1 MAVRLETQELRV
13 LAAVA
18 EHRGFKRAAEQLA
31 VSQSAVSQAIAGL
44 ERKLD
49 QRLLRRRPFELTDA
63 GMRLLTY
70 AQSQEREEAQLL
82 SDLTSIRLGE
92 QARLSLAVNGTINRY
107 HAPELVLDYCAEN
120 PYARLQLDELPS
132 RQVVQAVVS
141 GAAELGMGPFQTHMP
156 ALECLPLYDE
166 LRTLVIARDHPA
178 RETLQRD
185 PAAALAGLPL
195 LASYLDDPEDRP
207 GVARIRDYFSRVWE
221 VRSISLRLRLLA
233 EGHAV
238 GYVSDQVLVR
248 EPLCENLEEVA
259 GLPFSRIP
267 RSVGIFF
274 RRDAIL
280 SPGARRFV
288 KLCRRRWPS

>member
-1 MAVRLETQELRV
+1 MVPRLETQELRV

-18 EHRGFKRAAEQLA
+18 EHRGFKRAAEHLA
-31 VSQSAVSQAIAGL
+31 ISQSAVSQAIAGL
-44 ERKLD
+44 ERKLE
-49 QRLLRRRPFELTDA
+49 QRLLQRRPLEFTDA
-63 GMRLLTY
+63 GLRLLTY

-82 SDLTSIRLGE
+82 GDLASIRLGE
-92 QARLSLAVNGTINRY
+92 QARLYLAVNSTINRY
-107 HAPELVLDYCAEN
+107 HAPGLVLEYCRQN
-120 PYARLQLDELPS
+120 PYARLKLDELPS
-132 RQVVQAVVS
+132 RQIIQAVVN
-141 GAAELGMGPFQTHMP
+141 GTVELGMGPFQRHMP

-178 RETLQRD
+178 RDALRQD
-185 PAAALAGLPL
+185 PLAALAELPL
-195 LASYLDDPEDRP
+195 LASYLDDPEQRP
-207 GVARIRDYFSRVWE
+207 GAARIRDHFSRVWE

-248 EPLCENLEEVA
+248 EPLCETLEEVA

-274 RRDAIL
+274 RRDATL
-280 SPGARRFV
+280 SSGARRFV
-288 KLCRRRWPS
+288 KLCRERWPT